1 MILKDKTI
9 ILGVTASIAEYRALE
24 LISALK
30 KEGCN
35 IHIALTKEAAQF
47 ISPTMFKALT
57 NNDVYCD
64 VLEEL
69 DLGSTNITHI
79 ALADIADVFV
89 VMPATANII
98 AKMASGVADDVVSLL
113 SVSTHCPKIIA
124 PAMNSYMYSNS
135 IVQSNIEKLKNAG
148 YLFAGPIEGD
158 LACNAKGIGHIADTQ
173 DILDIIK
180 SVFFEKTLT
189 NYKIIVSAGPTQ
201 EAIDPV
207 RYITN
212 HSSGKMGFAIA
223 KIAHMMGADVTLVS
237 GPVHIKE
244 APGVKRVDVKS
255 ALDMLTSLKNEIEI
269 SNKKTVVIMAS
280 AVGDFA
286 PLKYVDKKIKKID
299 NNNNNINLLLK
310 KNPDL
315 TIEIGNFAKSINKDV
330 KIVGFA
336 AETDDL
342 IENATKKIKSKSL
355 EFIVANDV
363 SRKDIGFNSSEN
375 EVSIIYKNGSVE
387 KLHKME
393 KDDVAYQILKRVEGI
408 KWI

>member
-1 MILKDKTI
+1 MILKDKTV

-30 KEGCN
+30 KEGCS
-35 IHIALTKEAAQF
+35 IHVALTKEAAQF

-98 AKMASGVADDVVSLL
+98 AKMTSGVADDVVSLL

-124 PAMNSYMYSNS
+124 PAMNTHMYSNN
-135 IVQSNIEKLKNAG
+135 IVQNNIEKLKNAG

-158 LACNAKGIGHIADTQ
+158 LACNTKGIGHIADTQ

-180 SVFFEKTLT
+180 SVFFKKTLA

-223 KIAHMMGADVTLVS
+223 KTAHMMGADVALVS

-244 APGVKRVDVKS
+244 VPGVKRIDVKS
-255 ALDMLTSLKNEIEI
+255 ALDMLTSLKNEIET

-286 PLKYVDKKIKKID
+286 PLKYVDKKIKKMD
-299 NNNNNINLLLK
+299 NNNINLLLK

-315 TIEIGNFAKSINKDV
+315 TIELCNFAKSINKNI
-330 KIVGFA
+330 KTVGFA
-336 AETDDL
+336 AETNDL

-355 EFIVANDV
+355 EFIAANDV
-363 SRKDIGFNSSEN
+363 SRKDIGFNSNEN

-387 KLHKME
+387 KLPKMK

>member
-1 MILKDKTI
+1 MILKGKTV

-30 KEGCN
+30 KEQCN
-35 IHIALTKEAAQF
+35 IHVALTKEAAQF

-57 NNDVYCD
+57 RNDVYCD
-64 VLEEL
+64 VLEEF

-79 ALADIADVFV
+79 ALSDMADVFV

-98 AKMASGVADDVVSLL
+98 AKMTSGLADDVVSLL
-113 SVSTHCPKIIA
+113 AVSTHCPKIIA
-124 PAMNSYMYSNS
+124 PAMNAHMYLNN
-135 IVQSNIEKLKNAG
+135 IVQNNIKKLVTAG
-148 YLFAGPIEGD
+148 YLFVGPMEGN
-158 LACNAKGIGHIADTQ
+158 LACNTKGIGHIADTK
-173 DILDIIK
+173 DIIDTIK
-180 SVFFEKTLT
+180 SVFFKNTLAD
-189 NYKIIVSAGPTQ
+189 YKIIVSAGPTQ

-207 RYITN
+207 RYISN
-212 HSSGKMGFAIA
+212 HSSGKMGFSIA
-223 KIAHMMGADVTLVS
+223 KIAHMMGAEVTLVT

-244 APGVKRVDVKS
+244 TPGVKRIDVKS
-255 ALDMLTSLKNEIEI
+255 ALNMLTSLKKEIEI

-286 PLKYVDKKIKKID
+286 PLKYTDKKIKKMD
-299 NNNNNINLLLK
+299 NENINLLLK

-315 TIEIGNFAKSINKDV
+315 TMEIGNFAKSINKNI

-336 AETDDL
+336 AETNDL

-363 SRKDIGFNSSEN
+363 SREDIGFNSNEN
-375 EVSIIYKNGSVE
+375 EVSIVHKNGSVE
-387 KLHKME
+387 KLPKMT
-393 KDDVAYQILKRVEGI
+393 KDDVAYQILKRVEDI